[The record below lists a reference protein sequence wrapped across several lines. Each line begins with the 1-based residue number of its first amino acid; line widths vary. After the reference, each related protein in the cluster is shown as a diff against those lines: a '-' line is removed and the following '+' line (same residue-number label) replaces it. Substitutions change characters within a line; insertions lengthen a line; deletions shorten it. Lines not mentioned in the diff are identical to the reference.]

1 MSHFSDSIEKQH
13 PDIRVM
19 SADSRVT
26 SWHARGAATA
36 AALAIGC
43 ALLGYEGDAAA
54 CGACFASSSE
64 STIVNDHRMALSI
77 SKEHT
82 ILWDQISYSGN
93 PQEFA
98 YVIPARPG
106 TRLEPS
112 KETWFSS
119 LDASTRPII
128 MSPQSR
134 GGGFGGGGGGGGGYY
149 PDGYDSQGN
158 SQGSGGCCSSTTTAS
173 AFSGADRSSSTSD
186 AGASYSAGK
195 GAPETPREPVTI
207 VDQAVVGPYETVTLR
222 ANEKG
227 ALQKWLVA
235 NGYDIPAI
243 AGPIIES
250 YVAEQFDF
258 IALRLRPGKDV
269 RAMEP
274 IRIVSPGADP
284 QLPLRLMQIGAGAK
298 IGITLWVITEGRYHT
313 SNFPDATVDFG
324 KLIWDQSQA
333 RSNYQE
339 LSKAA
344 MEAGDGRGFLTEY
357 ADHPS
362 LEITGQGIQAGMLS
376 NPGLADVYAT
386 TCVADPSQPPWQE
399 KEAGAPDAQADASAP
414 DASAPD
420 AGDPDAGASDAGDAG
435 PAGDGGP
442 TVVPP
447 PPPWTPKQCDD
458 LDIALK
464 GLHPKDVWITR
475 LRANL
480 PRTALAATLKLEP
493 TAAQTRFDNVHYAN
507 SVGTFKPGPLRIAQ
521 IAPMG
526 KHGTY
531 ALILGTAFVTW
542 RLLRRKKKSGS
553 AKR

>member
-1 MSHFSDSIEKQH
+1 MSFASSFAARGRSGA
-13 PDIRVM
+13 RVM
-19 SADSRVT
+19 G
-26 SWHARGAATA
+26 WHTRGTAIVAGLGLA
-36 AALAIGC
+36 AALV
-43 ALLGYEGDAAA
+43 GYEGNATA

-64 STIVNDHRMALSI
+64 STIVNDHRKALSI

-112 KETWFSS
+112 KEAWFTS

-128 MSPQSR
+128 MSPQS
-134 GGGFGGGGGGGGGYY
+134 GGGGGGGYY
-149 PDGYDSQGN
+149 PGGGGGGGYSNGYDSAGN
-158 SQGSGGCCSSTTTAS
+158 SKGSGGCCSSATLAS
-173 AFSGADRSSSTSD
+173 SYESAGANASSSAD
-186 AGASYSAGK
+186 AGAFAG
-195 GAPETPREPVTI
+195 GNSAPETPREPVTI

-222 ANEKG
+222 ANEPG

-235 NGYDIPAI
+235 NGYEIPEI
-243 AGPIIES
+243 AGPIIET

-284 QLPLRLMQIGAGAK
+284 SLPLRLMQIGVGAK
-298 IGITLWVITEGRYHT
+298 VGITLWVVTEGRYHT
-313 SNFPDATVDFG
+313 ENFPDAVVDFT
-324 KLIWDQSQA
+324 KLVWDQSQA

-339 LSKAA
+339 LSQAA
-344 MEAGDGRGFLTEY
+344 MASGEGRGFLTEF
-357 ADHPS
+357 ADKPS
-362 LEITGQGIQAGMLS
+362 LEVTGQGIRPGMVS

-386 TCVADPSQPPWQE
+386 TCLVDPSQAPWQE
-399 KEAGAPDAQADASAP
+399 KEAGAPLDASA
-414 DASAPD
+414 DAD
-420 AGDPDAGASDAGDAG
+420 AGDLDAGLDDAGEPGDAAS
-435 PAGDGGP
+435 PDGGGV
-442 TVVPP
+442 TATPP

-464 GLHPKDVWITR
+464 GLHRQDVWITR

-480 PRTALAATLKLEP
+480 PRAALAATLKLEP
-493 TAAQTRFDNVHYAN
+493 TAKQEPFDNVHYARR
-507 SVGTFKPGPLRIAQ
+507 VGSFTPGALRVAQ
-521 IAPMG
+521 VGLSAQ
-526 KHGTY
+526 HGTY
-531 ALILGTAFVTW
+531 AIAFLTALVVS
-542 RLLRRKKKSGS
+542 RLLRRKKGD
-553 AKR
+553 APPAE